1 MKKTNFASIL
11 FAQNPEQLNKALE
24 NTKNLV
30 SRKNVNFSENGK
42 SINVKSSHKPTQK
55 QLSALQ
61 NANKQRSLTA
71 KVKQFQTVAL
81 QNISDRLKEANRK
94 KPINSFEADSHLFT
108 DAVRDNPEIVYN
120 NFVRV
125 ARLTNNPDPDGFAL
139 QFAEN
144 IAILDEN
151 SPNYVAQKELGK
163 TPEFISALAE
173 NRACKNLYLSIFFI
187 AMCEGLTDLTNFS
200 LMYYASN
207 KKYKLSDEVRAK
219 LREKGARGYTIG
231 TAKAQSGQSKKL
243 ARALGLIDYR
253 KNQKNTPV
261 EIKAHALALFEA
273 LAGKRH

>member
-1 MKKTNFASIL
+1 MKTQTSFANL
-11 FAQNPEQLNKALE
+11 FATDLTKINTALE

-42 SINVKSSHKPTQK
+42 SLSVKSSRKISEK
-55 QLSALQ
+55 QRAALQ
-61 NANKQRSLTA
+61 NANNKRSLNA
-71 KVKQFQTVAL
+71 KVEQFQTVAL
-81 QNISDRLKEANRK
+81 QNIDDRLKEANRK

-125 ARLTNNPDPDGFAL
+125 AKLTNNPDPEAFAL
-139 QFAEN
+139 QFAKN

-219 LREKGARGYTIG
+219 LRKKGARGYTIG